1 MSKFRITVDLSGQ
14 EKKRIV
20 DVNET
25 PNTITG
31 LTDVDQTNQQDKYL
45 LVWNSTLNRHEYI
58 PASQVTD
65 LSDAIQDDVLDYGTY

>member
-45 LVWNSTLNRHEYI
+45 LVWNATLNRHEYI
-58 PASQVTD
+58 PASQVND
-65 LSDAIQDDVLDYGTY
+65 LADEVQDDVLDYGTY

>member
-58 PASQVTD
+58 PASQVND

>member
-45 LVWNSTLNRHEYI
+45 LVWNAALNRHEYI

-65 LSDAIQDDVLDYGTY
+65 LADDIRDDALYYGTY